1 MKPSAPAEDRASK
14 RQRLLALL
22 ESDDQSAAAATA
34 AAAASATVGKRI
46 HASIDGKL
54 LYSRLDGHPATGA
67 DLNVVDA
74 YVSALV
80 GEGGSEQAAAAR
92 KLKDKSVV
100 ISSVKRSEA
109 WDALRQRMDGQRPR
123 TKNRITSRER
133 RKLGLYDLKDSN
145 LTYAAMQPLH
155 DMWVQYFTAGVIDG
169 SRNPEL
175 VLTRALKVDAV
186 PHLFAP
192 RLIHLQAD
200 FHGARVY
207 VEQASSPQLVGIAGI
222 VAMETENTFKIVRE
236 NDDVCTV
243 PKRGCTFRVCVGT
256 TVLRL
261 YGRAICQRSA
271 DRAGK
276 KFKSSRKSAL
286 L

>member
-1 MKPSAPAEDRASK
+1 M
-14 RQRLLALL
+14 
-22 ESDDQSAAAATA
+22 
-34 AAAASATVGKRI
+34 
-46 HASIDGKL
+46 
-54 LYSRLDGHPATGA
+54 
-67 DLNVVDA
+67 
-74 YVSALV
+74 
-80 GEGGSEQAAAAR
+80 
-92 KLKDKSVV
+92 KDKSVV

-133 RKLGLYDLKDSN
+133 RKLGLYDLTDSN
-145 LTYAAMQPLH
+145 LTYAAMLPLH

-169 SRNPEL
+169 SRNSEL
-175 VLTRALKVDAV
+175 VLTRALK
-186 PHLFAP
+186 
-192 RLIHLQAD
+192 AD

-207 VEQASSPQLVGIAGI
+207 VEQATSPQLVGIAGI

-236 NDDVCTV
+236 NDAMCTV
-243 PKRGCTFRVCVGT
+243 PKRGCIFRVCVGA

-276 KFKSSRKSAL
+276 KFKSSRKSTL